1 MTKKLRFLLLFVFFT
16 QTILAQQAPAIQWQ
30 KIYGGSKDD
39 RAYDIQLTPDGGYIV
54 AGETKSN
61 NWDVTGNNNSSNGY
75 YSNNWIVKLTPA
87 GTLQWQKCFGGIYF
101 DAAKSIK
108 PTTDGGYIVAGDIF
122 ASSPREYDYS
132 VIKLNSNGE
141 IQWQKALGGAA
152 DDRAN
157 SVQQTPDGGYIVAGY
172 SNSTDGNVTGNHGK
186 YDYWIV
192 KLSSSGDIQW
202 EKTLGGSSDDKANSV
217 QLTAD
222 GGYIVAGF
230 TGSNNFDVTGNN
242 GFDDAWIVKLNSD
255 GTIQWQKALGANG
268 QDYTRSI
275 RRTNDGGYILA
286 GYTYSYRNDFPG
298 FNDRPDYWIVKIDGN
313 GTFQWQ
319 RSIGGAYTE
328 IAHAVQPTTDGGYV
342 IIGESNSLDGSIT
355 SNLGKTDG
363 WLVKVNSSGAI
374 QWQKSLGGNQN
385 DFGHA
390 VQQTADGG
398 FVVAG
403 YSDSG
408 IGDNTNIY
416 GGDGFWIVKLGP
428 DILNTGEAS
437 VDSVVNVENP
447 VKNEIIVQSKDKIT
461 SLQLYSMDGKLV
473 KRSNNKNMLVSEIS
487 KGNYL
492 LKIELESGKIISKKL
507 IKE

>member
-16 QTILAQQAPAIQWQ
+16 QTILAQQAPSIQWQ

-328 IAHAVQPTTDGGYV
+328 IAHAV
-342 IIGESNSLDGSIT
+342 
-355 SNLGKTDG
+355 
-363 WLVKVNSSGAI
+363 
-374 QWQKSLGGNQN
+374 
-385 DFGHA
+385 
-390 VQQTADGG
+390 
-398 FVVAG
+398 
-403 YSDSG
+403 
-408 IGDNTNIY
+408 
-416 GGDGFWIVKLGP
+416 
-428 DILNTGEAS
+428 
-437 VDSVVNVENP
+437 
-447 VKNEIIVQSKDKIT
+447 
-461 SLQLYSMDGKLV
+461 
-473 KRSNNKNMLVSEIS
+473 
-487 KGNYL
+487 
-492 LKIELESGKIISKKL
+492 
-507 IKE
+507 